1 MDRLLQDLRFAAR
14 ILWKDRGFTATT
26 VATLALCV
34 AANTAIFAVVHA
46 VLLKPLPFAEPERL
60 AVLFN
65 SYPAAG
71 AVRASNGVPDYYDR
85 LAQAPAFEELAMYR
99 SSGVTVGGE
108 GAAVERVTSMPVT
121 PSFFRVLRAQPLR
134 GRVFTEQE
142 AEVGQNRKVVLS
154 YGMWQ
159 RLYAGA
165 DSAVGRQLRI
175 NGVFYD
181 IVGVMPRSFRFI
193 DPEVQLWTAV
203 AFAPEERADERRHS
217 NNWQQIGRLKPDATI
232 EQAQGQINAINT
244 ANLERFPQLKAALI
258 NAGFTTMVKP
268 LQADLVEGSQRTLY
282 LLWGGVLCVLVIGC
296 VNVANLVSV
305 RASTRVRELATRH
318 ALGASMQ
325 RLARQVL
332 TETVVLSLIGGIA
345 GVVLGW
351 QALTAGTLLG
361 IDQLPRGYEIAL
373 DPISLAFIFGLIV
386 MVGIIVG
393 LFPVWA
399 LRRADLG
406 QIVREE
412 GRSGTASHR
421 TRVVRQVLVTSQV
434 AIALVLLVAAGLL
447 LASFQRVLAIH
458 PGFNADHVLTGSV
471 SFPAARYKDDAS
483 VRAVSERL
491 LERMRALP
499 GVIDAGLTS
508 TMPLSDQHSDSVI
521 FAEGYQLSPGE
532 SLISPSQVF
541 VSPGY
546 FEAMQTSK
554 RAGRFFDARDIQG
567 AQRTIIVDE
576 RLAQKFWSGQDPLG
590 RYMYFPGSVQDLM
603 KPPPRDEW
611 LTVVGVVENVRLD
624 GLVDGSGFR
633 TVGAYYMPMAQAVV
647 RTVNLAVR
655 TSQDAESIT
664 GALRAEI
671 AGIDPELPL
680 FGVRT
685 MNERVDG
692 SLVDRRT
699 PMILA
704 SSFAGVALFLAAIGI
719 YGVLAYQVSQRSRE
733 IGIRMALG
741 AATSSIFATVL
752 REGAAMVLA
761 GTVIG
766 LGGAFLLRQTLQS
779 QLYEIGAMD
788 PRVIVSVAAVLVV
801 VALAAI
807 LLPARRAAQTDPVHA
822 LTGQ

>member
-1 MDRLLQDLRFAAR
+1 
-14 ILWKDRGFTATT
+14 
-26 VATLALCV
+26 
-34 AANTAIFAVVHA
+34 
-46 VLLKPLPFAEPERL
+46 
-60 AVLFN
+60 
-65 SYPAAG
+65 
-71 AVRASNGVPDYYDR
+71 
-85 LAQAPAFEELAMYR
+85 
-99 SSGVTVGGE
+99 
-108 GAAVERVTSMPVT
+108 MPVT